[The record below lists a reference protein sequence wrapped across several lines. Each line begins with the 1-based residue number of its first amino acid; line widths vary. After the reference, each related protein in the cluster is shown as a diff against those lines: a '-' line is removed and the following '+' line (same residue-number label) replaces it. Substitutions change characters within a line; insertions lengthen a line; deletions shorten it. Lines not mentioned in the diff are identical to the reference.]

1 MARYSGAVCRYCRRE
16 NGKLFLKGERCYT
29 DKCAFDRRGYP
40 PGQHGQM
47 RGRKFSDY
55 GTQLREKQKVKRM
68 YGILEKQF
76 RIYFQNAFRK
86 EGITGENLLF
96 LLESRLDNTVFRLS
110 FATTRPEA
118 RQFVRHRHVFV
129 NGRPVNIP
137 SFQVTTNDKI
147 EIRKKSQKIER
158 ITDAL
163 ETMDRGGVPKWLEV
177 DKDHFTG
184 LVKSSPSRE
193 DISMDIDEDLIVAF
207 YTR

>member
-47 RGRKFSDY
+47 RARKFSDY
-55 GTQLREKQKVKRM
+55 GTQLREKQKVKRI
-68 YGILEKQF
+68 YGIMEKQF

-86 EGITGENLLF
+86 QGITGENLLF
-96 LLESRLDNTVFRLS
+96 LLERRLDNVVYRLS

-118 RQFVRHRHVFV
+118 RQLVRHQHVLV
-129 NGRPVNIP
+129 NGRAVNIP
-137 SFQVTTNDKI
+137 SFQVKPEDKV
-147 EIRKKSQKIER
+147 EIRTKSRKIER
-158 ITDAL
+158 IGEAL
-163 ETMDRGGVPKWLEV
+163 EAADRRGVPSWLEL
-177 DKDHFTG
+177 DKENFAG
-184 LVKSSPSRE
+184 LVKTGPSRE
-193 DISMDIDEDLIVAF
+193 DISQDIHEDLIVAF